1 MVEGG
6 GNTGVR
12 HSSWV
17 ESVGSVDGVASG
29 IFRLE
34 TFAGNFR
41 LVTSVWNLSLGNFR
55 LGSFAWELSIG
66 NFRSGKSPFSLNNA
80 IFVCTCLLVLVVV
93 LVNYGGGTRRK
104 LFGE

>member
-1 MVEGG
+1 MGEIQ
-6 GNTGVR
+6 
-12 HSSWV
+12 
-17 ESVGSVDGVASG
+17 ESGIRVGWGQWDRWMEVGG

-66 NFRSGKSPFSLNNA
+66 NFRLGTFVLGELSMGGRGVSYLGNDA
-80 IFVCTCLLVLVVV
+80 IL
-93 LVNYGGGTRRK
+93 
-104 LFGE
+104 

>member
-12 HSSWV
+12 YSSGV
-17 ESVGSVDGVASG
+17 GSVGSVDGG
-29 IFRLE
+29 
-34 TFAGNFR
+34 G
-41 LVTSVWNLSLGNFR
+41 WDLSL
-55 LGSFAWELSIG
+55 G

-80 IFVCTCLLVLVVV
+80 IFVCTCLLVLVVA